1 MNKYI
6 ILLVVGIGMLTS
18 CTKDFEA
25 INTNPN
31 GSTNVEPE
39 FLLTNVLVSVSQ
51 ANTYEQGFRL
61 SNFICQFSSDIEFE
75 RIDRYEMGSNAGH
88 WNLLYR
94 NLTDIN
100 SMQSVPNTNDAYK
113 AVGDV
118 LKCYIYGQLTDM
130 WGDVPYSEAL
140 KAKEGITSPKYDS
153 QEEIYTGPN
162 GILATL
168 AKASKTLSMT
178 KDKVAGDVMYNGNL
192 NKWIKFANSLS
203 VRSLVRISKRLN
215 DFTTLQAL
223 TTEGNLILS
232 NSDNAVIPYLTSA
245 PNQFPLFQSAL
256 GIYNGHRMSNTIGNV
271 LTEWNDPRIA
281 VLFKPTSKSVA
292 AGNPQ
297 YKGLQNGLTRESI
310 SSMGIDLNDVSL
322 FGAIWRDVPNGVD
335 AQFIQSAEVLFDLA
349 EAAQRG
355 WITGSATFYYES
367 AIKAH
372 FGYLKVP
379 MPTDYLSQPTIALNG
394 NDNLNKIL
402 TQKWVALI
410 SNGHEAWFNIRR
422 TGMPALIAGPDNMN
436 DNRFPV
442 RYFYPEGEQATNS
455 QNYKVAVTQLGG
467 DNINSKVWWEK

>member
-6 ILLVVGIGMLTS
+6 ILVIISIGLFTS
-18 CTKDFEA
+18 CTKDFET

-31 GSTNVEPE
+31 ATTNVEPQ
-39 FLLTNVLVSVSQ
+39 FLLTNVLVSVTQ

-88 WNLLYR
+88 WNLLFR

-100 SMQSVPNTNDAYK
+100 SMQSVPNTNEAYK

-118 LKCYIYGQLTDM
+118 LKCYIFSQLTDL

-140 KAKEGITSPKYDS
+140 KAKEGITAPKYDT
-153 QEEIYTGPN
+153 QEEIYTGTD

-168 AKASKTLSMT
+168 ERASATLNQS
-178 KDKVAGDVMYNGNL
+178 KDKIQGDVMYGGNL
-192 NKWIKFANSLS
+192 TKWVKFANSLR

-215 DFTTLQAL
+215 NFSALQTLA
-223 TTEGNLILS
+223 TDGNLILS
-232 NSDNAVIPYLTSA
+232 NADNAVVPYLTSA
-245 PNQFPLFQSAL
+245 PNQFPLSQAAL

-271 LTEWNDPRIA
+271 LTGWNDPRIA
-281 VLFKPTSKSVA
+281 VLFKPTVKSVA

-310 SSMGIDLNDVSL
+310 SSRGIDLNDVSL

-349 EAAQRG
+349 EAAERG
-355 WITGSATFYYES
+355 WITGNAKDYYES
-367 AIKAH
+367 GIKAH
-372 FGYLKVP
+372 FAYLKVTV
-379 MPTDYLSQPTIALNG
+379 PTDYLTQSAVALNG
-394 NDNLNKIL
+394 TDNLTKIL

-422 TGMPALIAGPDNMN
+422 TGIPALTPGPDNMN
-436 DNRFPV
+436 DNQLPV
-442 RYFYPEGEQATNS
+442 RYFYPEGEQATNIVHYNEAA
-455 QNYKVAVTQLGG
+455 QRLGG